1 MHPKIL
7 LVDDEESVR
16 LSLGFWL
23 RRNSFQVTLCGGVD
37 DARAALER
45 ERFDCVISDFRLTP
59 RGEEGLTLLRE
70 ARDSNPSMR
79 CILVTASPTD
89 EIPPLL
95 LDGSNCTLYQ
105 KPVDV
110 FELLRLLGA
119 PLAAS
124 PPARVGRGAHTATD
138 SQLPRA

>member
-1 MHPKIL
+1 MPRKIL

-23 RRNSFQVTLCGGVD
+23 RRNSFEVTLCGGVD

-59 RGEEGLTLLRE
+59 RGEEGLVLLRA
-70 ARDSNPSMR
+70 ARDSNSGVR

-89 EIPPLL
+89 EIPPSLV
-95 LDGSNCTLYQ
+95 DGSSCALYQ

-110 FELLRLLGA
+110 FELLRLLGS
-119 PLAAS
+119 PREAS
-124 PPARVGRGAHTATD
+124 LPESAVCVGRGSAGA
-138 SQLPRA
+138 

>member
-1 MHPKIL
+1 MQRKIL

-23 RRNSFQVTLCGGVD
+23 RRNSFQVTLCGAVD

-59 RGEEGLTLLRE
+59 RGEEGLTLLQA
-70 ARDSNPSMR
+70 ARDADPFVR
-79 CILVTASPTD
+79 CILVTASATD
-89 EIPPLL
+89 EIPATLR
-95 LDGSNCTLYQ
+95 DGSNCTLYH

-119 PLAAS
+119 PLGEALPTHAGGRTPVAAT
-124 PPARVGRGAHTATD
+124 V
-138 SQLPRA
+138 